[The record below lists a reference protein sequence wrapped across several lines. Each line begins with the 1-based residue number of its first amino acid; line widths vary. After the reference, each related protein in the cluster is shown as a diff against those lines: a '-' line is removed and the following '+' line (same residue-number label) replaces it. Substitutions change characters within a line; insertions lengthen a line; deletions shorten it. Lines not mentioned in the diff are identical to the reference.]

1 MGARLTLTRTW
12 RSLVGVAAA
21 AMVALNPLPAAA
33 ANSLGLSATYAVLAD
48 LNYGAGTISVRSTA
62 TVTNTSGSFVGSV
75 SFNVA
80 PVRTGNATIESVT
93 VGGAAVAPALVDQ
106 TLTVNLPTAL
116 APGAKATIS
125 ISYSATLR
133 TDTVDKDWHLAKLR
147 GIVTLYRW
155 IPWLSRSVA
164 FDRPNFG
171 TPYVTA
177 VSPAVSVT
185 INADRQL
192 TFATTGYQ
200 ALVSGNSYNF
210 RATNVRDFNVSASP
224 DYKVLTGSVGS
235 IKVRVLYVSLPGS
248 KMLTYAIKSLSAYSS
263 QLGAYPYGRFTVA
276 ESGGGKAME
285 SPAMIWINAG
295 TTNVPYLVAHETA
308 HQWFYGLVGSDQA
321 AEPFAD
327 EAPTD
332 FLARNLLGMRRG
344 SKCPDVI
351 LDKTVYQYSEA
362 CYYEAIYIAGGNYI
376 NSYRLKVGDTA
387 FWQGMRNY
395 VARYRLGM
403 GGTTQFWAALDTA
416 SGYTG
421 GHTDRFPSH

>member
-1 MGARLTLTRTW
+1 MGRDLGLARGW
-12 RSLVGVAAA
+12 RLLVGLCATAIV
-21 AMVALNPLPAAA
+21 VLNPLPAAA

-48 LNYGAGTISVRSTA
+48 LNYAAGTISVRTTA
-62 TVTNTSGSFVGSV
+62 TVTNSSGSSVGAV

-80 PVRTGNATIESVT
+80 PVRTGKATIGAVT
-93 VGGAAVAPALVDQ
+93 VAGTAVTPTLADQ
-106 TLTVNLPTAL
+106 TLTVSLATSL
-116 APGAKATIS
+116 APGAKTAIA
-125 ISYSATLR
+125 ISYSATLS
-133 TDTVDKDWHLAKLR
+133 TDTIDKDWHLAKLR
-147 GIVTLYRW
+147 GIVMLYRW

-171 TPYVTA
+171 TPYVTGL
-177 VSPAVSVT
+177 SPSVTVT
-185 INADRQL
+185 INADRPL

-200 ALVSGNSYNF
+200 TLVSGNSYSF
-210 RATNVRDFNVSASP
+210 GATNVRDFNVSASP
-224 DYKVLTGSVGS
+224 DYKVVTGSVGS
-235 IKVRVLYVSLPGS
+235 IKVRVLYVSLPAA
-248 KMLTYAIKSLSAYSS
+248 KMLSYATKSLSTYIS

-332 FLARNLLGMRRG
+332 FLARNLLAMRRS
-344 SKCPDVI
+344 SKCPNVI
-351 LDKTVYQYSEA
+351 LDKTVYQYSDA

-376 NSYRLKVGDTA
+376 NSYRQKVGDTA

-395 VARYRLGM
+395 IANYRFGM
-403 GGTTQFWAALDTA
+403 GGTTQFWAALDAA

-421 GHTDRFPSH
+421 GHADRFPSH